1 MFETHPRSGVH
12 PQRWLVTVTLVIAS
26 AGAGFAIGRHPDV
39 GKGAQAASLVPA
51 ASAGN
56 SAAPTHD
63 GSLPDTADTL
73 GNEKLRDEE
82 GSPTF

>member
-1 MFETHPRSGVH
+1 MFETHPRSGA
-12 PQRWLVTVTLVIAS
+12 PPRRLLVTIALVVAS
-26 AGAGFAIGRHPDV
+26 AGAGFAIGRHPDI
-39 GKGAQAASLVPA
+39 GKGAQAASRVSA
-51 ASAGN
+51 ASPGN
-56 SAAPTHD
+56 SAAPSHD